1 MSKITA
7 IRAGRRPGTRVNIFL
22 NGEFAFSLEAEL
34 VVKEGLYVGRELSD
48 NEIDALARSD
58 RFERCLN
65 AANRYLSYRPRSES
79 ELRERLY
86 KRGFDGDNVEA
97 VIARLKEQGL
107 VDDTAFAEFWKENR
121 EMFSPR
127 SRWLTS
133 LELRRKG
140 VTAEVIEQVVS
151 SASDDDSAYRAAL
164 GKARRLSL
172 SDYQSFR
179 RKLDGYLQRR
189 GFGYGVINRTV
200 GRVWQ
205 ELGGVAR

>member
-7 IRAGRRPGTRVNIFL
+7 IRAGRRPGKRVNIFL
-22 NGEFAFSLEAEL
+22 NGKFAFGLEAEL
-34 VVKEGLYVGRELSD
+34 VVKEGLYVGQELSD
-48 NEIDALARSD
+48 SQIDTLAGSD
-58 RFERCLN
+58 HFERCLN

-86 KRGFDGDNVEA
+86 RRGFDGDNVEA
-97 VIARLKEQGL
+97 VIARLKERGL
-107 VDDTAFAEFWKENR
+107 VDDIAFAQFWKENR

-140 VTAEVIEQVVS
+140 VPAETIEQVVS

-164 GKARRLSL
+164 GKASRLSL

-179 RKLDGYLQRR
+179 RKLDAYLQRS
-189 GFGYGVINRTV
+189 GLGYGVINRTV
-200 GRVWQ
+200 RRVWE
-205 ELGGVAR
+205 ELEGVAR